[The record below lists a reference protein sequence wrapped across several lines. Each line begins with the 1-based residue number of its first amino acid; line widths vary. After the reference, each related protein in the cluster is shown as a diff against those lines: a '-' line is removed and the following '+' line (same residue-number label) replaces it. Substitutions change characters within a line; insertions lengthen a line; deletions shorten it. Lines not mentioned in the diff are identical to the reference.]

1 MRASETVPDPITSQ
15 PFVDPFHTNPLV
27 CVALLDGAG
36 GSGCGA
42 AAGWLGFYVF
52 GAQFCI
58 CATFSFLTVVAHICI
73 YFYFFR
79 NARTRTPQ
87 TRAEILLRWA
97 GWPFLLGRGLERKGG
112 LARGR
117 RWKLR
122 AAWLCSK
129 QLQRWRAQVTRAHH
143 GFEMVLVMGYN
154 GFSAVASSSV
164 RSFAI
169 VFSFLERAPRPPAR
183 PAHYRQGDEWRVKEE
198 RGPFEEATKRFMERI
213 LADVLLRVADGGC
226 KGVGGSCGKV
236 VENSGG
242 KGKCRRGKK
251 I

>member
-1 MRASETVPDPITSQ
+1 MKCVQARRCQTITFQ
-15 PFVDPFHTNPLV
+15 PFVDPCHTTPGV
-27 CVALLDGAG
+27 CGTTGWCRRQWLWCCCRMVRFLCFRGAILYLCDIFLFNRRRSYLYLFLFFPATPEPERRRPEPRSFSAGLG
-36 GSGCGA
+36 G
-42 AAGWLGFYVF
+42 L
-52 GAQFCI
+52 FCW
-58 CATFSFLTVVAHICI
+58 
-73 YFYFFR
+73 
-79 NARTRTPQ
+79 ARR
-87 TRAEILLRWA
+87 
-97 GWPFLLGRGLERKGG
+97 LERKGG
-112 LARGR
+112 LTRGR

-226 KGVGGSCGKV
+226 KGGV
-236 VENSGG
+236 
-242 KGKCRRGKK
+242 
-251 I
+251 